1 MYDENENELE
11 IVSNGYM
18 YCALLWFNDKKS
30 CFVSHSNQIF
40 SPDYQVKFIFDKL
53 IFNRYTPTAEGIIEI
68 GDYSTKFK
76 IIDGEFKFD
85 NLVINLEHSYSLIKG
100 LDLINMIQ

>member
-1 MYDENENELE
+1 MYDESELE
-11 IVSNGYM
+11 FISNGYM
-18 YCALLWFNDKKS
+18 SAALVWFNDKKS
-30 CFVSHSNQIF
+30 CFANYHNQIF
-40 SPDYQVKFIFDKL
+40 STDYQVKFIFDKL
-53 IFNRYTPTAEGIIEI
+53 TFNRYDPTAEGTIEI

-100 LDLINMIQ
+100 LELINMIQ